1 MGVVTTETNEHCF
14 YWFVVVV
21 VVLHETNRL
30 CCCDASC
37 RLSLS
42 QDINDNGP
50 SFGGALHSTSIPGG
64 SAIGECESLALA
76 L

>member
-1 MGVVTTETNEHCF
+1 MGVVTTDTSKHCF
-14 YWFVVVV
+14 HWFVV

-42 QDINDNGP
+42 QDINDNDP
-50 SFGGALHSTSIPGG
+50 SFGGALHSTSVPEG